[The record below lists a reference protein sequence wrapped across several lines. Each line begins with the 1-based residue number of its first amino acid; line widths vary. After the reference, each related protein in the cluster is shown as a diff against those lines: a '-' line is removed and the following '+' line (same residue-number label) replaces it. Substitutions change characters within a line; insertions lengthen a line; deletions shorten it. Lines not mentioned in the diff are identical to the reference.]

1 MSLQKPGELL
11 LKTNQRNEKKACLGM
26 LKNKGGGSKNV
37 LLPLLELNKLCFDL
51 YTVFPCFNKLLHLSP
66 IFSAK

>member
-1 MSLQKPGELL
+1 
-11 LKTNQRNEKKACLGM
+11 M

-37 LLPLLELNKLCFDL
+37 HLPLLELNKLCFDFDFL
-51 YTVFPCFNKLLHLSP
+51 TVFPCFNKLLHLSP

>member
-1 MSLQKPGELL
+1 
-11 LKTNQRNEKKACLGM
+11 M

-37 LLPLLELNKLCFDL
+37 HLLLLELNKLCFDL